1 MNILNYIENIKQEN
15 EGPRITIQEPRNM
28 AQAPIAEDLE
38 PGALRDEMLKGFDP
52 SQETHEEYL
61 QRINL
66 ERPFNAA
73 QGGRIGFEDAGHVK
87 RVATKKKQTTKKLF
101 DFLANWTK
109 DRKPT
114 IMEVAKGSGTSTKSI
129 KKYLKEGTDYTK
141 TSHQEVSVKGGKSSG
156 QILKKK
162 IGAVDEVSEELLKK
176 IRAVDVKG
184 LSVNLEATKGGG
196 QFIRLR
202 LSDPALKGFGEE
214 WLPATEENLER
225 IKTRVNEIVQSDQY
239 KKVEPFLT
247 SEQELAIKRAKY
259 QDIKKGDPENIY
271 FKTQEKK
278 ADIFPGTKSKEKVI
292 HHGKKKSLPQTTEKW
307 FLIDDE
313 LNNLESL
320 KKAEEA
326 RDGLYTVRNR
336 IRDSKTLSNAEKIR
350 GMDEINA
357 KLKRIIKNKKFK
369 STKGKG
375 LVDITLE
382 SMDETGKIIS
392 KDMGADISKSLGWK
406 TLSGKLD
413 LTKLQGDEGKLVLGE
428 LEKKLI
434 QLGCGMYAGG
444 RVGFKVGSG
453 KCINRAI
460 AKLKSGNLS
469 AAEKKIVDAM
479 GDGLK
484 KGGMPKKFWTTAL
497 KGEGYFALA
506 DFANNL
512 TKGQSLDKS
521 FSNAVEM
528 ATFGAL
534 DIGGNERD
542 LMRYAEERGLDTE
555 AIKEWM
561 DYAKTYGKYVEGH
574 EDLAE
579 REKIVEASGGEEEY
593 GKNFQPNTILNPS
606 ADVSD
611 PSLWEA
617 EKKIERAEKQL
628 EEQGKSESIQSGKG
642 YKDMNEAIEGVI
654 AKEWNKT
661 AGTPLDRGI
670 RKMAGIKGDE
680 GLVWGP
686 IGSMFREGMEKSGFG
701 EHDALK
707 GFTPQ
712 TVMNYHPVYG
722 YKEDIKD
729 VIRQGDSP
737 MEDMLGY
744 MEKNYPGSGLI
755 QEALREVAKEKEV
768 EKWVDTGFGR
778 EKRKVKTD
786 MGSYD
791 YDPNLA
797 EGGIASL
804 NVKK

>member
-1 MNILNYIENIKQEN
+1 MHIKDYNDAMKFFRTYDNVASKGKWKDFVDEM
-15 EGPRITIQEPRNM
+15 EFDSMLHEPRTM
-28 AQAPIAEDLE
+28 AAD
-38 PGALRDEMLKGFDP
+38 
-52 SQETHEEYL
+52 
-61 QRINL
+61 
-66 ERPFNAA
+66 
-73 QGGRIGFEDAGHVK
+73 GGRIGFEDAGHVK
-87 RVATKKKQTTKKLF
+87 SKFYAPGAAETKKKQTTKKLF

-141 TSHQEVSVKGGKSSG
+141 TSHQEASVKGGQASG
-156 QILKKK
+156 QVYKKK
-162 IGAVDEVSEELLKK
+162 IGAVDEISEELLKK

-184 LSVNLEATKGGG
+184 LSVNLETTKGGG
-196 QFIRLR
+196 KFIRLR
-202 LSDPALKGFGEE
+202 LSDPALKGLKEE

-225 IKTRVNEIVQSDQY
+225 IKTRVNEIVQSDEY

-247 SEQELAIKRAKY
+247 SEQELAIKRGKY
-259 QDIKKGDPENIY
+259 EEIKKGDPENIY
-271 FKTQEKK
+271 YKTQEKK
-278 ADIFPGTKSKEKVI
+278 TDIFPGEKSKTEHI
-292 HHGKKKSLPQTTEKW
+292 HHAKKKSLPQTTEKW
-307 FLIDDE
+307 FLIDE
-313 LNNLESL
+313 NLNNLESL

-326 RDGLYTVRNR
+326 RDGLYSARNR
-336 IRDSKTLSNAEKIR
+336 IRDSKTLSNAEKTR
-350 GMDEINA
+350 GMEEINA

-369 STKGKG
+369 STPGKG

-382 SMDETGKIIS
+382 SMDEAGKIIS

-413 LTKLQGDEGKLVLGE
+413 LTKLQGEEGKLVLGE

-453 KCINRAI
+453 KCINRAV

-469 AAEKKIVDAM
+469 SAEKKIVDAM

-528 ATFGAL
+528 ATLGAL

-542 LMRYAEERGLDTE
+542 LMKYAEERGLDTKDM
-555 AIKEWM
+555 KEWM
-561 DYAKTYGKYVEGH
+561 DYAETYGKYTKGH
-574 EDLAE
+574 EDLKWAE
-579 REKIVEASGGEEEY
+579 REKEAGLEGFTPSH
-593 GKNFQPNTILNPS
+593 ILNPEWGQTQVDKIDQAKS
-606 ADVSD
+606 AI
-611 PSLWEA
+611 EKA
-617 EKKIERAEKQL
+617 EGQL
-628 EEQGKSESIQSGKG
+628 EEKGKSETIQSGKG
-642 YKDMNEAIEGVI
+642 YKDLNEMIEGVV

-670 RKMAGIKGDE
+670 RKMLGIKGDE

-686 IGSMFREGMEKSGFG
+686 VGALFREGMEDLGFEEYKS
-701 EHDALK
+701 LK
-707 GFTPQ
+707 GFKPQ
-712 TVMNYHPVYG
+712 KVMNYHPAYG

-729 VIRQGDSP
+729 VIREGDSP
-737 MEDMLGY
+737 MEDMLEY
-744 MEKNYPGSGLI
+744 MKEYYPRSALI
-755 QEALREVAKEKEV
+755 QEAARDVLG
-768 EKWVDTGFGR
+768 T
-778 EKRKVKTD
+778 
-786 MGSYD
+786 YD
-791 YDPNLA
+791 YDPELYA
-797 EGGIASL
+797 EGGIVSL